1 MSLAWHICGRTFSF
15 ASVRFAFVS
24 HWQPAI
30 RVCLH
35 YHRFPRHV
43 PFLAS
48 AWQVDRKWQQHE
60 PGECRPVI
68 SRPIMKAITSLCL
81 LWEWHRW
88 LGVTLVGFLGML
100 HPAEFAPL
108 LRSDLLLPQESLMDN
123 SIFYVHIRQPKT
135 ALFARRQHCKVDDL
149 LTLGFIE
156 KIYGHLGP
164 DEPLFQGGMSAY
176 CRRWNVVLT
185 RLQGIPCSQP
195 DGCHT
200 CCFTW

>member
-1 MSLAWHICGRTFSF
+1 M
-15 ASVRFAFVS
+15 
-24 HWQPAI
+24 
-30 RVCLH
+30 
-35 YHRFPRHV
+35 
-43 PFLAS
+43 
-48 AWQVDRKWQQHE
+48 
-60 PGECRPVI
+60 
-68 SRPIMKAITSLCL
+68 
-81 LWEWHRW
+81 
-88 LGVTLVGFLGML
+88 TLVGFLGML

-176 CRRWNVVLT
+176 RRRWNVVLA
-185 RLQGIPCSQP
+185 RLQGIPVSHAVNRMGATPAVLRGSGAAFMHLQCEDLNRVQWRGRWSQFRAVEHYIQEVAAQTLL
-195 DGCHT
+195 HT
-200 CCFTW
+200 LDPCARHRIKSFSDAATSLLISFLVDSVKAL